1 MYLNLAIIIDVIMVG
16 KNVKNKVVN
25 NLPIE
30 QLQSEFNSKLFFD
43 NKIDEVFIDSK
54 YTESEIMNH
63 ILENE

>member
-16 KNVKNKVVN
+16 KNVKNKTVN
-25 NLPIE
+25 NLSIE
-30 QLQSEFNSKLFFD
+30 QLQCDFISKSFFD
-43 NKIDEVFIDSK
+43 NKIDGFCIDSK